1 MTAILFVFEYSST
14 KYYACVIAYYT
25 IFFYTIYITNNIEKK
40 ITSYSTKSEAIKV
53 MKSVVNCQ
61 KNLIVLIISTRF
73 HGIFIIISQPAG

>member
-25 IFFYTIYITNNIEKK
+25 IFFYTMTNNIEKK

-73 HGIFIIISQPAG
+73 HGIFKIISQPAG

>member
-25 IFFYTIYITNNIEKK
+25 NFFYTITNNIEKK
-40 ITSYSTKSEAIKV
+40 ITSYSTKFEAIKV

-73 HGIFIIISQPAG
+73 HGIFKIISQPAG